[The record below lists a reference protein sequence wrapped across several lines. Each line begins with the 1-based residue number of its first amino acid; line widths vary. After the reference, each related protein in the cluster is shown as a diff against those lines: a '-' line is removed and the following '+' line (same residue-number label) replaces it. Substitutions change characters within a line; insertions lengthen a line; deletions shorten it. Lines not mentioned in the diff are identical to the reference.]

1 MTLDR
6 LADLPWDNIIQFNI
20 NKVNVL
26 MVTFL
31 ELNIHSEVYNSA
43 FSLMKYGC
51 YIRIFEMLTFVPNSI
66 YVDLRIVGYLI
77 SSEHSTQF
85 CKEMLL

>member
-20 NKVNVL
+20 NEVNVL

-31 ELNIHSEVYNSA
+31 ELNIHCEVYNSA

-51 YIRIFEMLTFVPNSI
+51 YIQIFQMLTFVPNSI
-66 YVDLRIVGYLI
+66 NVDLHIVGYLI
-77 SSEHSTQF
+77 SSEYSTQF